1 MKDSV
6 IDIPNASVTQCEL
19 DTGDMAPFLEDI
31 AVGLKKD
38 NYDGVISLESVY
50 HPTDGTF
57 EDGFHASLGK
67 FKELF
72 G

>member
-1 MKDSV
+1 
-6 IDIPNASVTQCEL
+6 
-19 DTGDMAPFLEDI
+19 MAPFLEDI

-57 EDGFHASLGK
+57 EDGFHASINK